1 MKKLPR
7 HDSISILYLIRAF
20 RILLHNESI
29 IQRGKLTSDRE
40 ILSACGSI
48 FSSNWMAQAFLYLC
62 RHGATTAWLLQVM
75 LGMPETTSHRILK
88 RFNALGVVEPIIK
101 LPKRLRKRS
110 GPIPTAWGLVGHC
123 SDEEVANAINLH
135 YRTLSPKYRL
145 AREVAQTILTDYLN
159 RRNVEEISYREIVVY
174 IKENRRIP
182 FFIPDI
188 AELAAQYLHEQ
199 GIRVWR

>member
-1 MKKLPR
+1 M
-7 HDSISILYLIRAF
+7 
-20 RILLHNESI
+20 
-29 IQRGKLTSDRE
+29 G
-40 ILSACGSI
+40 
-48 FSSNWMAQAFLYLC
+48 QAFIYLC
-62 RHGATTAWLLQVM
+62 RTEATTAWLLQIQ

-88 RFNALGVVEPIIK
+88 KLRALGVVEPIIK
-101 LPKRLRKRS
+101 LLKGLRKRS
-110 GPIPTAWGLVGHC
+110 GSISMAWGLVGHC
-123 SDEEVANAINLH
+123 SDEEVAKAINLH

-188 AELAAQYLHEQ
+188 AELTARYLYQQ